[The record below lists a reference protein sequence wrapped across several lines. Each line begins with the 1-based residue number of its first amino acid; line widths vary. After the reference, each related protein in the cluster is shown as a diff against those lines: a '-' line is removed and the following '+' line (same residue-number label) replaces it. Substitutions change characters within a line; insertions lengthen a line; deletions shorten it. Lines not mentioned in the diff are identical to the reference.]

1 MPRSKRPGL
10 TVSGKA
16 AELIYGLSRKSGVSP
31 ERILEN
37 VVKAGVVA
45 VKEMYETLAQAEAS
59 FDELLN
65 EKPQEL
71 GQGIDPLSGLP
82 SNRLT
87 DPLEVTVSALVRK
100 DLMTPQE
107 AYDAI
112 MANGNDPA
120 LPGDTPYDAGATDE
134 LAHST
139 PQEQHS
145 D

>member
-10 TVSGKA
+10 TITGKA

-65 EKPQEL
+65 EKPESYHGPSL
-71 GQGIDPLSGLP
+71 AEGLEPTPLTEAIG
-82 SNRLT
+82 
-87 DPLEVTVSALVRK
+87 ALSR
-100 DLMTPQE
+100 DLYP
-107 AYDAI
+107 
-112 MANGNDPA
+112 NGNDPA
-120 LPGDTPYDAGATDE
+120 LPGDTPCDSGATDE